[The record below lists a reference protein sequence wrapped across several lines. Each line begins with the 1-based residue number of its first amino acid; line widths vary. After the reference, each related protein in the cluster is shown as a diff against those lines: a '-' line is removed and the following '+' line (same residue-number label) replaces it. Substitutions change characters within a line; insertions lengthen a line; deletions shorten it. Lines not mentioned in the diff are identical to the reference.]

1 MSTDAHLTI
10 VFSHTTFNSQ
20 DIAQLPL
27 FLGQELRREIIS
39 VVLDELKA
47 EAVKFHVDDVAGVIK
62 TKPTRLYVDT
72 RKSRTSADRG

>member
-1 MSTDAHLTI
+1 LSTDAHLTI

-39 VVLDELKA
+39 VVMDEL
-47 EAVKFHVDDVAGVIK
+47 EARAIKYHVDEVAGVIK
-62 TKPTRLYVDT
+62 TKPTKL
-72 RKSRTSADRG
+72 